1 MLKISMLAGIL
12 MSCAVTLASTPS
24 QADLDAGERAEI
36 QREIE
41 SYIKANPE
49 ILRDALMALAAREE
63 ADRRRAGLMLVR
75 DDAGDPVMGN
85 PDGTVTIYE
94 FSDYN
99 CGYCKRMFGTV
110 QDLLKKNADLRM
122 VLKEFPILSQ
132 SSLTAAR
139 AGIAA
144 QKQGKFAPFH
154 VAMMT
159 HRGQVNDAS
168 IMKAAQEAEIDLAS
182 FQRDMA
188 SDETARII
196 ERTRAA
202 ARALGLNGT
211 PAFVIGDTIIPGAVD
226 AKQLQAVIDDV
237 RTKQR

>member
-1 MLKISMLAGIL
+1 
-12 MSCAVTLASTPS
+12 
-24 QADLDAGERAEI
+24 
-36 QREIE
+36 
-41 SYIKANPE
+41 
-49 ILRDALMALAAREE
+49 
-63 ADRRRAGLMLVR
+63 
-75 DDAGDPVMGN
+75 
-85 PDGTVTIYE
+85 
-94 FSDYN
+94 
-99 CGYCKRMFGTV
+99 MFGTV

-202 ARALGLNGT
+202 AGALGLNGT